1 MKSMGVS
8 VMHDNKENL
17 FALHAEV
24 NHEPNPA
31 IILEN
36 IDFSESFQTNC
47 CIHLFIHWLLV

>member
-31 IILEN
+31 II
-36 IDFSESFQTNC
+36 
-47 CIHLFIHWLLV
+47 